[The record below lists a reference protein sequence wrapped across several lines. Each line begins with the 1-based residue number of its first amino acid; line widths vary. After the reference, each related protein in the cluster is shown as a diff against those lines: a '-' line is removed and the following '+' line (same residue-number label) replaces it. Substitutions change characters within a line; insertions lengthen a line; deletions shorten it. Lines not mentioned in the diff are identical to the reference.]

1 MTNDISQSSK
11 PQFREATNFLRGICA
26 LAILVFHYQH
36 FFYQGTTASD
46 FDRASQPF
54 FFLFSTVY
62 NSGYLAVQ
70 IFWCIS
76 GLIMT
81 HSYINQKDATAKK
94 FVTARFARLYPLHII
109 TLLVIVVLQHISF
122 RRLNTFQIYNFND
135 LFHFFL
141 NIFFVQSWGF
151 QKGFSFNAPT
161 WSVSLE
167 IMIYSLFFFII
178 SLLQRFR
185 MWVPITILI
194 INKLS
199 ANVNVGL
206 SFRTCLV
213 YFIFGVLIY
222 FVSDYMSRSFLQSF
236 TYLALILEF
245 TAFIGAIYFGLINFR
260 TGSNGFILSTVFLVF
275 IFAQIDQTK
284 IAALFIKTRIIG
296 DLSYSVFLWHV
307 PIQIAIKLVQAKY
320 SIDNSIAYNK
330 LFFIFFIALTYFVG
344 YLSYR
349 FIEQPAQRII
359 RKRFVRNVTV

>member
-36 FFYQGTTASD
+36 FFYVGTSSTIFNRS
-46 FDRASQPF
+46 SLPF
-54 FFLFSTVY
+54 YFIFSSFY
-62 NSGYLAVQ
+62 DSGYLAVQ

-81 HSYINQKDATAKK
+81 HSYINKK
-94 FVTARFARLYPLHII
+94 NKSARDYTISRFARLYPLHFF
-109 TLLVIVVLQHISF
+109 TLLVVAAFQQISF
-122 RRLNTFQIYNFND
+122 YRLKTFQIYRFND
-135 LFHFFL
+135 LFHFLL
-141 NIFFVQSWGF
+141 NLFFVQSWGF
-151 QKGFSFNAPT
+151 EKSYSFNGPT
-161 WSVSLE
+161 WSVSIE
-167 IMIYSLFFFII
+167 IMIYILFFFVV
-178 SLLQRFR
+178 SFLAQFR
-185 MWVPITILI
+185 VLVPLTVLVIY
-194 INKLS
+194 KLS
-199 ANVNVGL
+199 VNID
-206 SFRTCLV
+206 SIFIFRNCLV
-213 YFIFGVLIY
+213 YFFFGVLIY
-222 FVSDYMSRSFLQSF
+222 FISDF
-236 TYLALILEF
+236 TNQTSLRKF
-245 TAFIGAIYFGLINFR
+245 TSLVLLFEIVAYFAASKFGLISF
-260 TGSNGFILSTVFLVF
+260 NGGGNGYIWSTAFLVF
-275 IFAQIDQTK
+275 VVAQIDQTK

-307 PIQIAIKLVQAKY
+307 PIQIAIKLVQAEY